1 MEHPGLE
8 GIHEDRV
15 QPLALHRAPQQA
27 HPVPESLVQALVSQK
42 VNTCTHNSP
51 HRLTV
56 HVFLWQIQ
64 AGTVIIPF
72 QWYGYY

>member
-42 VNTCTHNSP
+42 ANTCSTTV
-51 HRLTV
+51 LTD
-56 HVFLWQIQ
+56 LLSTCSCGKSKQGQ
-64 AGTVIIPF
+64 
-72 QWYGYY
+72 